1 MGIALVNTLMTKA
14 VLQKVIKEEKENEK
28 DEQEDRKATFSY
40 WWLTGT
46 LLFNCFKS
54 THMWLPWILYIWFAV
69 IVENSSN
76 FGKPPET

>member
-40 WWLTGT
+40 W
-46 LLFNCFKS
+46 
-54 THMWLPWILYIWFAV
+54 
-69 IVENSSN
+69 
-76 FGKPPET
+76 